1 MCYWAQMK
9 SSIVSVRVDSKDLM
23 NPIGTRPGVYVLSV
37 SVYRGV
43 NKRNRLPR
51 ARSRRALQS

>member
-1 MCYWAQMK
+1 MCYLAQMK

-37 SVYRGV
+37 SVTG
-43 NKRNRLPR
+43 
-51 ARSRRALQS
+51 A

>member
-23 NPIGTRPGVYVLSV
+23 NPIRMRPGIDVLSV
-37 SVYRGV
+37 SVTG
-43 NKRNRLPR
+43 
-51 ARSRRALQS
+51 A